1 MPDNP
6 TNRAEAREYVDPEER
21 IRPMPILAAIIAVGM
36 FIYGLIYIM
45 TVGPMTPS
53 QYGDS
58 RTLADLEA
66 KPAGAGSGGPV
77 DGKALF
83 AANCAACHQATGQGV
98 PGVFPPLA
106 GSEWAQADGRVI
118 ANILLHGIT
127 GPLEVEGK
135 TFNGQ
140 MPSFAHLSD
149 ADLAGIATYVRSD
162 WGNKA
167 APVDTA
173 TVTEQRKAGAARTTP
188 FNGTAGLKELEQAL
202 GGQKS

>member
-6 TNRAEAREYVDPEER
+6 NRAETREYVDPEER
-21 IRPMPILAAIIAVGM
+21 IRPMPILAAAIAVGM
-36 FIYGLIYIM
+36 FIFGVIYIL
-45 TVGPMTPS
+45 TVGPLTPT
-53 QYGDS
+53 QYGDE
-58 RTLADLEA
+58 RTLADLQA
-66 KPAGAGSGGPV
+66 RPAGAGSGGPV
-77 DGKALF
+77 DGKAIF
-83 AANCAACHQATGQGV
+83 AANCVACHQATGTGV

-118 ANILLHGIT
+118 ANILLHGIN

-149 ADLAGIATYVRSD
+149 AELAGVATYVRSSF
-162 WGNKA
+162 GNQ
-167 APVDTA
+167 APAVDAA
-173 TVTEQRKAGAARTTP
+173 TVTEQRKAGASRTTP
-188 FNGTAGLKELEQAL
+188 FNGTAGLKELEQQL